1 MGIKDILLIV
11 DAVALLIA
19 LAVLTLFFM
28 MYRSLSKE
36 SKEQLFHYENL
47 ARRYQTL
54 QAKHDQLA
62 AACADEVY
70 FDKQTL
76 TFVKKEKNDKK
87 DAPTQTMAEE
97 KASSII
103 DLPLQKKPAK
113 VKMIPIEEYVPIGKT
128 QEKRKRQIK
137 KRQLNRRRKSQAHQ
151 KKAQEV
157 IKRRKTRNVR
167 THRSN

>member
-76 TFVKKEKNDKK
+76 TFVKKEKQDNK
-87 DAPTQTMAEE
+87 DAPTQTMTEE

-113 VKMIPIEEYVPIGKT
+113 VKMIPIEEYVPIGQN
-128 QEKRKRQIK
+128 QEKKEAADK
-137 KRQLNRRRKSQAHQ
+137 KTTVKPSPKKSSTSKKGTRSKKKEENKKCQNSQ
-151 KKAQEV
+151 K
-157 IKRRKTRNVR
+157 
-167 THRSN
+167 

>member
-47 ARRYQTL
+47 ARRYQIL

-87 DAPTQTMAEE
+87 DATTQPMTEE

-103 DLPLQKKPAK
+103 DLPIQKKPAK
-113 VKMIPIEEYVPIGKT
+113 VKMIPIEEYVPIGQT
-128 QEKRKRQIK
+128 HEKKEASDKETAVKPSTKKSSTSKRGTKSK
-137 KRQLNRRRKSQAHQ
+137 KEEETKKCQNSQ
-151 KKAQEV
+151 K
-157 IKRRKTRNVR
+157 
-167 THRSN
+167 

>member
-76 TFVKKEKNDKK
+76 TFVKKEKQDKK
-87 DAPTQTMAEE
+87 DAPTQTMTEE

-113 VKMIPIEEYVPIGKT
+113 VKMIPIEEYVPISQN
-128 QEKRKRQIK
+128 QEKKEAADK
-137 KRQLNRRRKSQAHQ
+137 KTTVKPSPKKSSTSKKGTRSKKKEENKKCQNSQ
-151 KKAQEV
+151 K
-157 IKRRKTRNVR
+157 
-167 THRSN
+167 